1 MEKSNVK
8 QRVINIQ
15 VLEGVEVLFA
25 KKNCSPQDII
35 SCLALFE
42 RDGLKVV
49 VELDTIDISSGSSS
63 VNIK

>member
-15 VLEGVEVLFA
+15 VLEGDETLFE
-25 KKNCSPQDII
+25 KKNALPQDIMAAL
-35 SCLALFE
+35 SLFE

-49 VELDTIDISSGSSS
+49 VSIDTIDISTGSSEH
-63 VNIK
+63 NIK

>member
-15 VLEGVEVLFA
+15 VLEGDVILFD

-35 SCLALFE
+35 SALSLFE

-49 VELDTIDISSGSSS
+49 VSLDTIDISTGSSEH
-63 VNIK
+63 NIK

>member
-15 VLEGVEVLFA
+15 VLEGDVILFE
-25 KKNCSPQDII
+25 KRNCSPQDII
-35 SCLALFE
+35 ASLSLFE

-49 VELDTIDISSGSSS
+49 VSLDTIDISSGSSEHD
-63 VNIK
+63 IK

>member
-15 VLEGVEVLFA
+15 VLEGVEILFV

-35 SCLALFE
+35 SALSLFE

-49 VELDTIDISSGSSS
+49 VELDTIDLSVGSSEH
-63 VNIK
+63 NIK